1 MSCVHAHDYDY
12 DMTSFVRY
20 VTHHAAML
28 HGAPAS
34 KAAAAAD
41 AFTWLGT
48 WLHQVNHT
56 QPPQQQAD
64 HTQQPYTLLRIAKAG
79 STTTLNLIADAK
91 KDNPRACT
99 NIEFTPSHTRSVQ
112 HRGIIVMREPSERF
126 FSAYDYSY
134 TNEISRHGER
144 AETVLGWAHLLQANA
159 TLRAYWLAA
168 PTHSPAW
175 KTDRHTKAG
184 YGRYVCEY
192 DSAVVTRAKCNRS
205 NVVTR
210 AKCNR
215 SNGHYCGF
223 VPQADYYVSGETRVL
238 CLPSEREGMQRLL
251 NGIARGCKLRPHNLT
266 ASEITRYAQH
276 SLTGGVKVVASDDGG
291 DEDEDVEDD
300 VDDRTRSSVGV
311 DAAELRR
318 AVASL
323 YPRDYMLW
331 QKYCVQSVH

>member
-1 MSCVHAHDYDY
+1 
-12 DMTSFVRY
+12 
-20 VTHHAAML
+20 ML
-28 HGAPAS
+28 QGAPAS

-64 HTQQPYTLLRIAKAG
+64 HTQQPYTLLRMAKAG
-79 STTTLNLIADAK
+79 STTTLNLIAEAK
-91 KDNPRACT
+91 RDNPRACT
-99 NIEFTPSHTRSVQ
+99 NIEFTLSHTHLVR

-134 TNEISRHGER
+134 THEISRHGER

-168 PTHSPAW
+168 PTYSPAW
-175 KTDRHTKAG
+175 QTDSQTKAG
-184 YGRYVCEY
+184 YGSYVCEY
-192 DSAVVTRAKCNRS
+192 GSAVVTP
-205 NVVTR
+205 

-215 SNGHYCGF
+215 SNGHWCGF

-251 NGIARGCKLRPHNLT
+251 NGIARGCNLRPHNLT

-291 DEDEDVEDD
+291 EGGGDEDEDVEDDVEDD
-300 VDDRTRSSVGV
+300 VDDRTRSSVVV

-331 QKYCVQSVH
+331 QKYCAQSVH

>member
-1 MSCVHAHDYDY
+1 MSALRNRGCVL
-12 DMTSFVRY
+12 FVPKSARSPSRVIAGLGY
-20 VTHHAAML
+20 GLGRKFHQ
-28 HGAPAS
+28 S
-34 KAAAAAD
+34 K
-41 AFTWLGT
+41 G
-48 WLHQVNHT
+48 
-56 QPPQQQAD
+56 
-64 HTQQPYTLLRIAKAG
+64 
-79 STTTLNLIADAK
+79 
-91 KDNPRACT
+91 
-99 NIEFTPSHTRSVQ
+99 
-112 HRGIIVMREPSERF
+112 
-126 FSAYDYSY
+126 
-134 TNEISRHGER
+134 R

-175 KTDRHTKAG
+175 NTDRHTKAG

-192 DSAVVTRAKCNRS
+192 DSA
-205 NVVTR
+205 VVTR